1 MNARI
6 TVCRGC
12 CCGTE
17 RKHPEVD
24 HDRQLEVLR
33 ARLASVRV
41 ADCLDACEVSNVV
54 VVQPSPAARAA
65 GAKPAWV
72 GSVLDDDV
80 VQGVADWV
88 AAGGPGLA
96 APPPSVMARIVPAP
110 STPPGPASTS
120 PKSSG

>member
-1 MNARI
+1 MSARI

-33 ARLASVRV
+33 ERIDAVRV

-65 GAKPAWV
+65 GAKPVWV
-72 GSVLDDDV
+72 GSVLDDDSLH
-80 VQGVADWV
+80 GVAEWV
-88 AAGGPGLA
+88 DAGGPGLA
-96 APPPSVMARIVPAP
+96 APPASIAAQIVATPSKQ
-110 STPPGPASTS
+110 SD
-120 PKSSG
+120 

>member
-1 MNARI
+1 MSARI

-24 HDRQLEVLR
+24 HDRQLELLR
-33 ARLASVRV
+33 SRLAAVKV

-65 GAKPAWV
+65 GAKPVWV
-72 GSVLDDDV
+72 GSVLDDDAV
-80 VQGVADWV
+80 HGVADWV
-88 AAGGPGLA
+88 DAGGPGLA
-96 APPPSVMARIVPAP
+96 APPAAIATLIVD
-110 STPPGPASTS
+110 TPGPE
-120 PKSSG
+120 

>member
-1 MNARI
+1 MTSRI

-33 ARLASVRV
+33 EGLGSVKI

-54 VVQPSPAARAA
+54 VVQPSRAARAA
-65 GAKPAWV
+65 GARPVWV
-72 GSVLDDDV
+72 GSVLDDEAV
-80 VQGVADWV
+80 RGVIDWV
-88 AAGGPGLA
+88 DAGGPGLA
-96 APPPSVMARIVPAP
+96 TPPPEVSARIVPAP
-110 STPPGPASTS
+110 S
-120 PKSSG
+120 PKKT

>member
-1 MNARI
+1 MTPKI

-24 HDRQLEVLR
+24 HDDQLRVLR
-33 ARLASVRV
+33 ERLATVRV

-65 GAKPAWV
+65 GAKPVWV
-72 GSVLDDDV
+72 GSVLDDDTV
-80 VQGVADWV
+80 HGVIDWID
-88 AAGGPGLA
+88 AGGPGVA
-96 APPPSVMARIVPAP
+96 APPPAVTARIVATPAKGQ
-110 STPPGPASTS
+110 TAV
-120 PKSSG
+120 